1 MTPAINAARKAKLDY
16 QVHMYDHDPR
26 SHSYGEEAVIK
37 LSLDAARVFKTLI
50 VETDGDEL
58 VVAVIS
64 VPRQL
69 DFKLLCDAL
78 GAKKA
83 AMSDQKAAERATGY
97 LAGGI
102 SPIGQKKRLRTVID
116 ESGQAFETVF
126 VSAGRRGLEIELAP
140 TDLASLTGASFAP
153 ISR

>member
-64 VPRQL
+64 VSRQL
-69 DFKLLCDAL
+69 DFNLLCDAL

-83 AMSDQKAAERATGY
+83 AMADQKAAERATGY